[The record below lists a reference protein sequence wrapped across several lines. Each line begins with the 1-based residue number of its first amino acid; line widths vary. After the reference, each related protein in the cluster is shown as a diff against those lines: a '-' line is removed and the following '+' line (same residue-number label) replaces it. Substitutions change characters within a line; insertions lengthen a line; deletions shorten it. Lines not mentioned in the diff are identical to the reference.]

1 MSIAA
6 IVLFV
11 ASAGISYTIFSRAG
25 QPINGQLVTSL
36 PGPATSITEEPD
48 EPKTEECPLNGS
60 MRTKKAKDNWVTR
73 RPLAVVIE
81 NHTEARPQS
90 GLSSAD
96 IIYEAVAEGG
106 ITRFMG
112 VFYCNLSDVQVG
124 PVRSARTYFLD
135 WLGEYDALYAHVGGA
150 NTSGPA
156 DALGQII
163 KYGVKDLNQFSI
175 GFPTF
180 WRDYQ
185 RLGRPVATEHT
196 MYSTT
201 QKLWEIGAKRGWV
214 AADAAGKNWDSN
226 FIKWKFKEDAAGS
239 GQPVVSS
246 INVEFWQGDS
256 DYAVT
261 WGYDSTCN
269 CYKRKNGGAEHLDL
283 NNNQQMLTKNIVVQF
298 ERESHA
304 NDGYEGNAHLLYGT
318 TGSGKALVFQDG
330 KAVEGKWTKASRIS
344 RSKYTDNK
352 GNEISFNK
360 GLIWIQTVPEGARV
374 SY

>member
-1 MSIAA
+1 MFNFSNLLNNLSSLQRSLVVSIAA

-11 ASAGISYTIFSRAG
+11 ASVGISYTLFSRAG

-48 EPKTEECPLNGS
+48 EPKTEECPLNWS
-60 MRTKKAKDNWVTR
+60 MRTKKAKDNWVIL

-124 PVRSARTYFLD
+124 PVRSARTFFLD
-135 WLGEYDALYAHVGGA
+135 WASEYDPLYAHVGGA
-150 NTSGPA
+150 NCTGGPGAPGCQNGAPA

-163 KYGVKDLNQFSI
+163 KYGIKSLNQFGV
-175 GFPTF
+175 GFPTY

-201 QKLWEIGAKRGWV
+201 KKLWEIGAKRGWT
-214 AADAAGKNWDSN
+214 ATDSAGIRWDKG
-226 FIKWKFKEDAAGS
+226 FTPWKFMNEGDIKKAQADGS
-239 GQPVVSS
+239 
-246 INVEFWQGDS
+246 
-256 DYAVT
+256 
-261 WGYDSTCN
+261 
-269 CYKRKNGGAEHLDL
+269 
-283 NNNQQMLTKNIVVQF
+283 
-298 ERESHA
+298 
-304 NDGYEGNAHLLYGT
+304 
-318 TGSGKALVFQDG
+318 
-330 KAVEGKWTKASRIS
+330 
-344 RSKYTDNK
+344 
-352 GNEISFNK
+352 
-360 GLIWIQTVPEGARV
+360 
-374 SY
+374 